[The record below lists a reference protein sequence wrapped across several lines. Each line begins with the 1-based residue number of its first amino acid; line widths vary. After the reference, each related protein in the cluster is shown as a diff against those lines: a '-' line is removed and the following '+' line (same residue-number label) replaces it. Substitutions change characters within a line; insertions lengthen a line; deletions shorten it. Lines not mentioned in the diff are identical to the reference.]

1 MDVNLPDISGIE
13 AMKILREDPVT
24 AHIPIVALSAN
35 AMPRDIRRGLEAGF
49 FRYLTKPIKVSE
61 FMDTLRMALE
71 FAEQRAAEEG
81 RPFPLLSPEPPPVP
95 TARTTGLRILLAEDH
110 PVNQEVARQIL
121 QRLGHHVV
129 VAADGHAALAALEQ
143 SGRGAFDLVLMDLQ
157 MPVMSG
163 TTATRDLL
171 ATHPTSRVVMLTGS
185 MSPQI
190 VAESA
195 HAGAVGFLRKGGDP
209 SLLINA
215 VRIVAAGGTVW
226 P

>member
-35 AMPRDIRRGLEAGF
+35 AMPRDIRKGLEAGF
-49 FRYLTKPIKVSE
+49 FRYLTKPIKVNE

-81 RPFPLLSPEPPPVP
+81 RPLEIDRFTLAGTVKAEPPPAP
-95 TARTTGLRILLAEDH
+95 AARTTGLRILVAEDH

-129 VAADGHAALAALEQ
+129 VAAGMATRR
-143 SGRGAFDLVLMDLQ
+143 SPRSSSRGAGR
-157 MPVMSG
+157 SI
-163 TTATRDLL
+163 
-171 ATHPTSRVVMLTGS
+171 SC
-185 MSPQI
+185 
-190 VAESA
+190 
-195 HAGAVGFLRKGGDP
+195 
-209 SLLINA
+209 
-215 VRIVAAGGTVW
+215 
-226 P
+226 